1 MKRTASIFKLF
12 LSATIFLQLFA
23 CKKGMVETH
32 GDPLL
37 SESKQR
43 SSLTPLTT
51 PDIYVAGS
59 EGGQA
64 KYWKNGVG
72 VILPGGNQA
81 FGITV
86 VGSDVYVCG
95 LGTNPVTGIP
105 NAVYW
110 VNGVPTYLPYGT
122 QTTFATG
129 IAVSGGD
136 VYVTGRVSAFLN
148 IGVYWKNGVAIPLGA
163 GEANGIAISNGDIY
177 IANSDSDNPSY
188 WKNGILV
195 PLPHP
200 SNTSVVAIA
209 ASGSNVYVTGSYG
222 SAPQKAILWRNGAR
236 QDLIS
241 PTNSSGYAVAVD
253 ALGQPVVLGITGA
266 NFNNQQICYW
276 GFDFGSPNIIG
287 FGQQVGSAMGLT
299 VDPQSGSIFACGSEY
314 ESASTPPSKA
324 KYWSFG
330 STGGFTSVTLNS
342 SATTNATA
350 FAIALGQ

>member
-1 MKRTASIFKLF
+1 MKRTVSISRLF
-12 LSATIFLQLFA
+12 LSAAIFLQLFA
-23 CKKGMVETH
+23 CKKGLVENQT
-32 GDPLL
+32 DPLL

-72 VILPGGNQA
+72 VTLSGGSQA

-95 LGTNPVTGIP
+95 LGANPSTGIS

-110 VNGVPTYLPYGT
+110 VNGVPTYLPYAT
-122 QTTFATG
+122 WDTYATG

-148 IGVYWKNGVAIPLGA
+148 IGVYWKNGVAISLGA
-163 GEANGIAISNGDIY
+163 GEANGIVISNGDIY
-177 IANSDSDNPSY
+177 IANSDNDNPSY
-188 WKNGILV
+188 WKNGVLV

-200 SNTSVVAIA
+200 SNTSVVAMA
-209 ASGSNVYVTGSYG
+209 VSGSNVYVTGLYG
-222 SAPQKAILWRNGAR
+222 GSPQKAILWRNGV
-236 QDLIS
+236 QETLVS
-241 PTNSSGYAVAVD
+241 PTNSRGFAVTVD
-253 ALGQPVVLGITGA
+253 NNGQPVVLGLTGA

-276 GFDFGSPNIIG
+276 GFDFGSPNILAL
-287 FGQQVGSAMGLT
+287 GQQVGSTMGIT
-299 VDPQSGSIFACGSEY
+299 ADPQTGTIYACGSEF
-314 ESASTPPSKA
+314 ETASTPPSRA
-324 KYWSFG
+324 KYWSF
-330 STGGFTSVTLNS
+330 SALGGATPVTLNPGT
-342 SATTNATA
+342 TTNATA